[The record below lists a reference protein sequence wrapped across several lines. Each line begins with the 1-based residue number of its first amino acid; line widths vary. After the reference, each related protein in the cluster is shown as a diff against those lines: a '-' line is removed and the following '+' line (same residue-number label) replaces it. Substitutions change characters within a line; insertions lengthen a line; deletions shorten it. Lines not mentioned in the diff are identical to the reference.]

1 MVNQRNESVFDS
13 KPRKEE
19 KKSTNSCERDCKNNN
34 IDRERGGWEWGRE
47 SKSER
52 EKGRDRKRTTETER
66 VRERKKG
73 RERKR

>member
-34 IDRERGGWEWGRE
+34 IDRERGG
-47 SKSER
+47 
-52 EKGRDRKRTTETER
+52 
-66 VRERKKG
+66 
-73 RERKR
+73 